1 MQMNRNNSN
10 NNKKTNDKCNIIIQ
24 QQKTSSLIMIM
35 DECNAVDNAGVG
47 VEVQICGGV
56 RHNLIMTGSESK
68 YKSES
73 TLLCSNNNVIGYQR
87 VV

>member
-1 MQMNRNNSN
+1 
-10 NNKKTNDKCNIIIQ
+10 
-24 QQKTSSLIMIM
+24 MIM